1 MKRMGA
7 DCSTAA
13 KTRGSL
19 ENVAVNAP
27 MGPRDEVDIQTIS
40 QGNNPRIAK
49 TAINNPQVKNQRF
62 ALSPIVE
69 STSAL
74 IMALSML
81 VIISNKTRPVIIR
94 RMERI
99 SMILENIGF
108 SLV

>member
-1 MKRMGA
+1 MGA

-27 MGPRDEVDIQTIS
+27 MGPSDEVDIQTIS
-40 QGNNPRIAK
+40 QGNNPRTAK

-62 ALSPIVE
+62 ARSPIVE

-99 SMILENIGF
+99 SMIQEHIES